1 MVLGSA
7 RGRERLGFVDGIG
20 IGAGVGGGGLDF
32 DGGFGFGSS

>member
-7 RGRERLGFVDGIG
+7 RGRERLGFVGGIG
-20 IGAGVGGGGLDF
+20 IGAGVGGGGLDL